1 MKPGDV
7 DSYIASFPRDVQ
19 TLLKQIRR
27 TIRSE
32 APEASEVISYNIP
45 AYRQNGMLVYFAGF
59 KHHIGLYPPVRGNAA
74 LLKAVAKYAGPKG
87 NLQFPYDQPLPLALV
102 SRIVRYKVKQN
113 KAKR

>member
-1 MKPGDV
+1 MKPRDV

-27 TIRSE
+27 TIRSA
-32 APEASEVISYNIP
+32 APEASEVLSYNIP
-45 AYRQNGMLVYFAGF
+45 AY
-59 KHHIGLYPPVRGNAA
+59 
-74 LLKAVAKYAGPKG
+74 
-87 NLQFPYDQPLPLALV
+87 LQFPYDQPLPLALV